1 MNEEKQMNFP
11 WWEETRKLKQKKTH
25 SYQEFVD
32 KFKPKKTTDDCYTP
46 EKVYENLKTY
56 VFKKYGLDPNTP
68 VVRPFWPGADFTAC
82 NYPAGCIV
90 IDNPP
95 FSILGK
101 IIKYYNDNR
110 VRFFLFAPALTVMQH
125 IDKDTGITFINAGIV
140 YENGANVRTAF
151 IHNLDNAIT
160 CSGVLDRLVRGAQN
174 SVKKLSIK
182 WPDNWL
188 AASDFMNKTRRMCDN
203 EEYCVILYSP
213 LKKTGNVARFGSGVL
228 VADAVADDF
237 RGMRNDKDGIPV
249 ELKDCDKET
258 VRMLN
263 IQWEEQ
269 ERKRRQPGG

>member
-1 MNEEKQMNFP
+1 MKF
-11 WWEETRKLKQKKTH
+11 KQKKIN

-32 KFKPKKTTDDCYTP
+32 KFNPKSKHKKTTDDCYTP

-68 VVRPFWPGADFTAC
+68 VVRPFWPGADFTAY
-82 NYPAGCIV
+82 NYPPGCIV

-125 IDKDTGITFINAGIV
+125 AGKGTGITFINAGIV

-151 IHNLDNAIT
+151 IHNLDNTIT
-160 CSGVLDRLVRGAQN
+160 CSGVLDRLVRQAMDSG
-174 SVKKLSIK
+174 KKLRNIK
-182 WPDNWL
+182 WPGNWL
-188 AASDFMNKTRRMCDN
+188 AASDFMNKTRRMRDN
-203 EEYCVILYSP
+203 EEYCIHLYKH
-213 LKKTGNVARFGSGVL
+213 LKKTGNVGRFGGGVL

-237 RGMRNDKDGIPV
+237 RGMRKDEDGIPV